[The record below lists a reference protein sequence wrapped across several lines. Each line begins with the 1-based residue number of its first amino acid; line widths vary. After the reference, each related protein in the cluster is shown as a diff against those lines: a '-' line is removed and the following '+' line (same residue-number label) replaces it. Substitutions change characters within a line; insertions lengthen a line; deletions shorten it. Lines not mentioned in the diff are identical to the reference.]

1 MTLARMCAGLIPRK
15 PTELPHFLWTTV
27 IGTTRN
33 GPSRPYS
40 QHNEDGTGN
49 KSPRALRAFGCR
61 THRTAISVST
71 LRRQPRHCHTP
82 MWPNAGLLQIR
93 LLLVRFQSA
102 AQTER
107 PSGAYFLRSCYGARS
122 IQESS
127 LSSAIASLFLMHE
140 VSSP

>member
-1 MTLARMCAGLIPRK
+1 MTLARMCAGPIPRK
-15 PTELPHFLWTTV
+15 PTELPHLLWTTV

-49 KSPRALRAFGCR
+49 ISPVPFVPSGVA
-61 THRTAISVST
+61 HRTAISVST

-93 LLLVRFQSA
+93 LLLVRFQPA

-107 PSGAYFLRSCYGARS
+107 PSGAYFLRSCHGTTCS
-122 IQESS
+122 MQES
-127 LSSAIASLFLMHE
+127 SSAIASLFLMYE
-140 VSSP
+140 ADEA